1 MRRRTVC
8 AALALLVFAL
18 AVPAVAEAFLATI
31 TNPAD
36 PGATPSCPGS
46 TTVPCTVVS
55 RTTALQVEVGTTHD
69 PFAITTPARIVGWQ
83 VALSSPT
90 AAQVRFFDAHEGG
103 TAEASL
109 AILRQT
115 RGLSY
120 RLDYVSPPVRLEPYF
135 GRTATFALP
144 ASVAVHT
151 GDEIALSVPTWA
163 PALELN
169 AGRRAAWRASRA
181 SGACGDVTLETAQLT
196 LGDVSEYSCIYRT
209 ALIDF
214 GAIEISTP

>member
-8 AALALLVFAL
+8 AALALLALAL

-46 TTVPCTVVS
+46 ATVPCTVVS
-55 RTTALQVEVGTTHD
+55 RTTAIQVEVGTAHD
-69 PFAITTPARIVGWQ
+69 PFKITATARIVGWQ
-83 VALSSPT
+83 IALSAPT
-90 AAQVRFFDAHEGG
+90 AAQVRFFDEHEGG
-103 TAEASL
+103 SPEAAL
-109 AILRQT
+109 AIVRPSHALE
-115 RGLSY
+115 Y
-120 RLDYVSPPVRLEPYF
+120 RLDYVSPLVHLEPYF

-144 ASVAVHT
+144 TSVLVHK

-181 SGACGDVTLETAQLT
+181 TGACNKVTLETAQLQ
-196 LGDVSEYSCIYRT
+196 LGGVSEYSCIYRT